1 MLSFVTRRAL
11 TMVIVLIAVSIIS
24 FAVIEL
30 PPGDY
35 MTSYIARLKQTGGGT
50 ITDDQ
55 IAALRYQYGLDLPM
69 YRRYLKWMGNILRGD
84 LGRSWQYGEPVW
96 TLLRERLGLTVA
108 LSLATMFFS
117 YAIAIPTGIY
127 SAIHQYS
134 IVDYFVTALGF
145 TGVAIPNFLLALV
158 VMFGLYRY
166 FDLSIG
172 GLFSP
177 QYVTADWSW
186 LKFADL
192 MKHLPAPVL
201 VIGLSNLAWL
211 IRIMRGTLLDELNKP
226 YVTVARAKGLKES
239 RLLIKYPVRIAINP
253 IISSIGYSLPAIFSG
268 STIVSIVLN
277 MPTVG
282 PLLFAAL
289 VAQDSYLAGSCV
301 FALSA
306 LTVIGT
312 LVSDILLAYVDPRI
326 RLTV

>member
-1 MLSFVTRRAL
+1 MLSFLIRRVL

-24 FAVIEL
+24 FMVIEL

-50 ITDDQ
+50 ITEDQ
-55 IAALRYQYGLDLPM
+55 IAALRYQYGLDLPV
-69 YRRYLKWMGNILRGD
+69 YRRYLKWMGNILQGD
-84 LGRSWQYGEPVW
+84 MGRSFQYGEPVW

-108 LSLATMFFS
+108 LSLTTMLFS

-127 SAIHQYS
+127 SAVRQYS
-134 IVDYFVTALGF
+134 IVDYMVTALGF
-145 TGVAIPNFLLALV
+145 TGVAIPNFLLALI
-158 VMFGLYRY
+158 VMFGLYR
-166 FDLSIG
+166 FLDLSIG

-177 QYVTADWSW
+177 QFVTADWSW
-186 LKFADL
+186 AKFVDL
-192 MKHLPAPVL
+192 MKHLPTPVV

-211 IRIMRGTLLDELNKP
+211 IRIMRGTMLDELNKP

-239 RLLIKYPVRIAINP
+239 RLLLKYPVRIAVNP
-253 IISSIGYSLPAIFSG
+253 IISTIGYSLPAIFSG

-282 PLLFAAL
+282 PLLFNAL

-301 FALSA
+301 FVLSV

-312 LVSDILLAYVDPRI
+312 LISDILLAYVDPRI
-326 RLTV
+326 RLSL

>member
-1 MLSFVTRRAL
+1 
-11 TMVIVLIAVSIIS
+11 MVIVLIAVSVIS

-55 IAALRYQYGLDLPM
+55 IAALRLQYGLDLPM
-69 YRRYLKWMGNILRGD
+69 YQRYLKWMGNILQGD
-84 LGRSWQYGEPVW
+84 LGRSFQYGEPVW
-96 TLLRERLGLTVA
+96 TLLSERLGLTVA
-108 LSLATMFFS
+108 LSLATMLFS
-117 YAIAIPTGIY
+117 YTIAIPTGVY
-127 SAIHQYS
+127 SAIRQYS
-134 IVDYFVTALGF
+134 VVDYFVTALGF
-145 TGVAIPNFLLALV
+145 TGVAIPNFLLALI
-158 VMFGLYRY
+158 VMFGLYRV

-177 QYVTADWSW
+177 QYVTAEWSW
-186 LKFADL
+186 AKFGDL

-239 RLLIKYPVRIAINP
+239 RLLAKYPVRIAINP
-253 IISSIGYSLPAIFSG
+253 IISTIGYSLPAIFSG

-282 PLLFAAL
+282 PLLFGAL

-301 FALSA
+301 FALSV

-326 RLTV
+326 RLTL

>member
-1 MLSFVTRRAL
+1 MFSFIVRRVLMMLV
-11 TMVIVLIAVSIIS
+11 VLLAVSVIS
-24 FAVIEL
+24 FIIIEL

-55 IAALRYQYGLDLPM
+55 IAALRFQYGLDLPV
-69 YRRYLKWMGNILRGD
+69 YRRYLKWMGNILQGD
-84 LGRSWQYGEPVW
+84 MGRSFQYGEPVW
-96 TLLRERLGLTVA
+96 ALLRERLGLTVA
-108 LSLATMFFS
+108 LSLATLLFS

-127 SAIHQYS
+127 SAIRQYS
-134 IVDYFVTALGF
+134 FLDYLLTGLGF
-145 TGVAIPNFLLALV
+145 TGVAIPSFLLALI

-166 FDLSIG
+166 FNLSIG

-186 LKFADL
+186 AKFLDL
-192 MKHLPAPVL
+192 LKHLPAPVL
-201 VIGLSNLAWL
+201 VIGLSNLTWL
-211 IRIMRGTLLDELNKP
+211 IRIMRGTLLDELNRP

-239 RLLIKYPVRIAINP
+239 RLLVKYPVRVAINP
-253 IISSIGYSLPAIFSG
+253 IISTIGYTLPAIFSG

-282 PLLFAAL
+282 PLLFGAL

-301 FALSA
+301 FSLSV

-312 LVSDILLAYVDPRI
+312 LISDILLAYVDPRI
-326 RLTV
+326 RLTL

>member
-1 MLSFVTRRAL
+1 MLSFLARRAL

-24 FAVIEL
+24 FVVIEL

-55 IAALRYQYGLDLPM
+55 IAALRYQYGLDLPV
-69 YRRYLKWMGNILRGD
+69 YQRYLKWMGNILRGD
-84 LGRSWQYGEPVW
+84 MGRSFQYGEPVW

-108 LSLATMFFS
+108 LSLATMLFS
-117 YAIAIPTGIY
+117 YAVAIPTGIY
-127 SAIHQYS
+127 SAVHQYS
-134 IVDYFVTALGF
+134 VVDYFVTALGF
-145 TGVAIPNFLLALV
+145 TGVAIPNFLLALI

-177 QYVTADWSW
+177 HFVTAEWSW
-186 LKFADL
+186 AKFIDL
-192 MKHLPAPVL
+192 MKHLPTPVV

-239 RLLIKYPVRIAINP
+239 RLLAKYPVRIAINP
-253 IISSIGYSLPAIFSG
+253 IISTIGYSLPAIFSG

-282 PLLFAAL
+282 PLLFNAL

-301 FALSA
+301 FALSV

-312 LVSDILLAYVDPRI
+312 LISDILLAYVDPRI
-326 RLTV
+326 RLTL

>member
-1 MLSFVTRRAL
+1 MLSFIGRRVLA
-11 TMVIVLIAVSIIS
+11 MVIVLLAVSIIS
-24 FAVIEL
+24 FTVIEL

-69 YRRYLKWMGNILRGD
+69 YQRYFKWMGNILQGD
-84 LGRSWQYGEPVW
+84 LGRSFQYGEPVW
-96 TLLRERLGLTVA
+96 TLLRERLGLTIA
-108 LSLATMFFS
+108 LSVATMVFS

-127 SAIHQYS
+127 SAIRQYS
-134 IVDYFVTALGF
+134 IVDYVVTALGF
-145 TGVAIPNFLLALV
+145 AGVAMPNFLLALI

-166 FDLSIG
+166 FNLSIG

-186 LKFADL
+186 AKFGDL

-239 RLLIKYPVRIAINP
+239 RLLVKYPVRIAINP
-253 IISSIGYSLPAIFSG
+253 IISTIGYSLPAIFSG

-282 PLLFAAL
+282 PLLFNAL

-301 FALSA
+301 FALSV

-312 LVSDILLAYVDPRI
+312 LISDILLAYVDPRI

>member
-1 MLSFVTRRAL
+1 MFSFIVRRVLMMLV
-11 TMVIVLIAVSIIS
+11 VLLAVSVIS
-24 FAVIEL
+24 FIIIEL

-55 IAALRYQYGLDLPM
+55 IAALRFQYGLDLPV
-69 YRRYLKWMGNILRGD
+69 YRRYLKWMGNILQGD
-84 LGRSWQYGEPVW
+84 MGRSFQYGEPVW
-96 TLLRERLGLTVA
+96 ALLRERLGLTVA
-108 LSLATMFFS
+108 LSLATLLFS

-127 SAIHQYS
+127 SAIRQYS
-134 IVDYFVTALGF
+134 FLDYLLTGLGF
-145 TGVAIPNFLLALV
+145 TGVAIPSFLLALI

-166 FDLSIG
+166 FNLSIG

-186 LKFADL
+186 AKFMDL
-192 MKHLPAPVL
+192 LKHLPAPVL
-201 VIGLSNLAWL
+201 VIGLSNLTWL
-211 IRIMRGTLLDELNKP
+211 IRIMRGTLLDELNRP

-239 RLLIKYPVRIAINP
+239 RLLVKYPVRVAINP
-253 IISSIGYSLPAIFSG
+253 IISTIGYTLPAIFSG

-282 PLLFAAL
+282 PLLFGAL

-301 FALSA
+301 FSLSV

-312 LVSDILLAYVDPRI
+312 LISDILLAYVDPRI
-326 RLTV
+326 RLTL